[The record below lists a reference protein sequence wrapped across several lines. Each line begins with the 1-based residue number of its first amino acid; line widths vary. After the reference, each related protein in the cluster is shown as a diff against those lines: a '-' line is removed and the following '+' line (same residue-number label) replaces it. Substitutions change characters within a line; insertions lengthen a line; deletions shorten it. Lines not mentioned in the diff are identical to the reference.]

1 MASYWICALFT
12 MVSAS
17 VSLGYSIAAVRAAG
31 EAGSDARYTLVRST
45 GLAAVAATS
54 LIGEHG
60 NWLVAIAVAMIV
72 VQAGDAIVGLHIHN
86 RLKTAGPAATALINL
101 LLLAWY
107 LTA

>member
-1 MASYWICALFT
+1 MAAYWICAVFT
-12 MVSAS
+12 QVSAL

-31 EAGSDARYTLVRST
+31 DAGSDASYTLVRSA
-45 GLAAVAATS
+45 GLAVVAAAT

-60 NWLVAIAVAMIV
+60 DWLVAVAAAMIV
-72 VQAGDAIVGLHIHN
+72 VQAGDAIVGLHIRD

-107 LTA
+107 LSA

>member
-12 MVSAS
+12 LVSAL

-31 EAGSDARYTLVRST
+31 DAGSEASYTLVRSV

-60 NWLVAIAVAMIV
+60 
-72 VQAGDAIVGLHIHN
+72 D
-86 RLKTAGPAATALINL
+86 
-101 LLLAWY
+101 
-107 LTA
+107 